1 MSTIKIEGLDKL
13 AQVLKT
19 LPDAIAK
26 KRLAK
31 PVAQATM
38 LIRNDAIRRAPVGDT
53 GVLEKAILMKKI
65 PAGALAA
72 QYIVAVRHGKKAQ
85 TVKRKGG
92 IVNLDA
98 YYWTFLEFGTS
109 HINPAKPFMRPAF
122 EANKEKA
129 LTIIVDGIRA
139 GVELEA
145 AAMAWSKG

>member
-31 PVAQATM
+31 PVAQATA
-38 LIRNDAIRRAPVGDT
+38 IVRNDAIRRAPVGET
-53 GVLEKAILMKKI
+53 GRLEKAILMKKI
-65 PAGALAA
+65 PAGPLAA
-72 QYIVAVRHGKKAQ
+72 QYIVAVRHGKKHQAI
-85 TVKRKGG
+85 KRKSG
-92 IVNLDA
+92 VVDLDA
-98 YYWTFLEFGTS
+98 YYWTFVEFGTA
-109 HINPAKPFMRPAF
+109 HADKKPFMRPAF
-122 EANKEKA
+122 EANKERA
-129 LTIIVDGIRA
+129 LEMIVDGIRA